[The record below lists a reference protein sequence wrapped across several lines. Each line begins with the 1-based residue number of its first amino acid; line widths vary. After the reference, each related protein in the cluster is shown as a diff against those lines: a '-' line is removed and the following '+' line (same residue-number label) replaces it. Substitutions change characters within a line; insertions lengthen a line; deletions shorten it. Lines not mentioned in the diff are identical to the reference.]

1 MVCDLVQLI
10 TPLNLIVSIKRS
22 ILWTA
27 AAAVMK
33 TTASVLN
40 AIQKYEVGKLFRLL
54 AETKSIKT
62 NLLLGSLHQ
71 KRIGM
76 NLYQKNIT
84 STTFEDKQK

>member
-1 MVCDLVQLI
+1 MQLI

-40 AIQKYEVGKLFRLL
+40 ATKICREIISAVGRDKIYQNKFTVVILISKENRN
-54 AETKSIKT
+54 E
-62 NLLLGSLHQ
+62 SLSKEYYIH
-71 KRIGM
+71 I
-76 NLYQKNIT
+76 I
-84 STTFEDKQK
+84 